1 MFHPS
6 TKCGWSAFV
15 LVLFACC
22 VLLQPTSAPAES
34 VSVRYP
40 EGLTHGFLA
49 LRTLEGKTLAEG
61 DLTQV
66 VRGNRVTMRVLFH
79 FKDGSV
85 HDETTVFSQAR
96 IFRLLTEHLIQK
108 GPAFEHPIDVLID
121 GPTGNVTVHTTD
133 HDGKEKV
140 ETEHIDLPSDVANGL
155 IFTLLKNLGP
165 QNAETK
171 LAMVAT
177 TPKARLVK
185 LAITR
190 QDAEPFS
197 IGDSSRKVTHYVVK
211 IEIGGAAG
219 LVAPLLGKQPPD
231 IHVWILGG
239 DAPVFVKSEGP
250 LFYGGPVWRIELVS
264 PFCRESDLK

>member
-1 MFHPS
+1 MSHTS
-6 TKCGWSAFV
+6 AKREWSAFV

-22 VLLQPTSAPAES
+22 VLLQPTSLPAES
-34 VSVRYP
+34 VAVRYR
-40 EGLTHGFLA
+40 EGLTHGFLV

-66 VRGNRVTMRVLFH
+66 TRGNRVTARVLFH

-85 HDETTVFSQAR
+85 HDETTVFSQGKT
-96 IFRLLTEHLIQK
+96 FRLLSEHLIQQ
-108 GPAFEHPIDVLID
+108 GPSFEHPIDVLID
-121 GPTGNVTVHTTD
+121 GSTGNVTVRTTD

-140 ETEHIDLPSDVANGL
+140 ESERIDLPQDVANGL
-155 IFTLLKNLGP
+155 IFTLLKNLG
-165 QNAETK
+165 AETTGTK

-177 TPKARLVK
+177 TPQPRMVK

-190 QDAEPFS
+190 QGTEPFS

-211 IEIGGAAG
+211 VEIGGAAG

-239 DAPVFVKSEGP
+239 DAPVFIKSEGP

-264 PFCRESDLK
+264 PSCR

>member
-1 MFHPS
+1 MFRANA
-6 TKCGWSAFV
+6 KCGWPASV

-22 VLLQPTSAPAES
+22 VLLQPTSVPAES
-34 VSVRYP
+34 VTVRYV

-49 LRTLEGKTLAEG
+49 LRTLEGKTLADG

-66 VRGNRVTMRVLFH
+66 ARGDRVTARVVFH

-85 HDETTVFSQAR
+85 HDETTVFSQGKT
-96 IFRLLTEHLIQK
+96 FRLLTEHLIQK
-108 GPAFEHPIDVLID
+108 GPSFEHPIDVLID
-121 GPTGNVTVHTTD
+121 SPKGNVTVHTTD
-133 HDGKEKV
+133 HDGEEKV
-140 ETEHIDLPSDVANGL
+140 ETEHIDLPPDVANGL
-155 IFTLLKNLGP
+155 IFTLLKNLGS
-165 QNAETK
+165 QTTETK

-190 QDAEPFS
+190 QGAEPFS
-197 IGDSSRKVTHYVVK
+197 IGDTSRKVTHYVVK
-211 IEIGGAAG
+211 VEIGGAAG

-264 PFCRESDLK
+264 PFCR

>member
-1 MFHPS
+1 V
-6 TKCGWSAFV
+6 T
-15 LVLFACC
+15 
-22 VLLQPTSAPAES
+22 
-34 VSVRYP
+34 VRYA

-49 LRTLEGKTLAEG
+49 LRTLEGETLAEG

-66 VRGNRVTMRVLFH
+66 ARGGRVTARVVFH

-85 HDETTVFSQAR
+85 HDETTVFSQAKT
-96 IFRLLTEHLIQK
+96 FRLLSEHLIQK
-108 GPAFEHPIDVLID
+108 GPSFEHPIDVLID
-121 GPTGNVTVHTTD
+121 GSTGKVTVRSTD

-140 ETEHIDLPSDVANGL
+140 STEHVDLPPDVANGL
-155 IFTLLKNLGP
+155 IFTLLKNFG
-165 QNAETK
+165 AETTQAK

-190 QDAEPFS
+190 EGAEPFS
-197 IGDSSRKVTHYVVK
+197 MGNSSRKLTHFVVK
-211 IEIGGAAG
+211 VEIGGAAG

-239 DAPVFVKSEGP
+239 DAPVFVRSEGP

-264 PFCRESDLK
+264 PFYR